1 MQAGHV
7 NRTADHTVVG
17 ETGRRIR
24 IRGAF
29 DRGRPG
35 PGGPNTLHGTIDSW
49 MPGQNVQPA
58 CLVRLDAPITAEGD
72 VRGEWRSVT
81 GEYVVLELRYTGQV
95 WEGTGTVH
103 VELCAERPLPLGWA
117 ERSPG
122 AWVEGQATYEL
133 IE

>member
-1 MQAGHV
+1 MSDAPE
-7 NRTADHTVVG
+7 RSVVG
-17 ETGRRIR
+17 ETRQRIR
-24 IRGAF
+24 IRGGF
-29 DRGRPG
+29 DPERPG
-35 PGGPNTLHGTIDSW
+35 PGGRNTLNGTVESW
-49 MPGQNVQPA
+49 IAGQNVQPS

-95 WEGTGTVH
+95 WERTGTVH
-103 VELCAERPLPLGWA
+103 VELCAERPPPLEWA
-117 ERSPG
+117 DRSPG